1 MILPV
6 LITLFSLTSV
16 TEVPEY
22 CSNFDEDDVLEH
34 CFELISAMDEMV
46 ALGYRESINLSQI
59 RQYTE
64 MVSHDEQVY
73 LSMRFVER
81 RNQRCCDIA
90 IVRIL

>member
-6 LITLFSLTSV
+6 LVMLFLRTSV
-16 TEVPEY
+16 LEVPEY

-81 RNQRCCDIA
+81 RSQGCCNNV
-90 IVRIL
+90 IVM